1 MNKTHIA
8 LAIAALMPA
17 AAAMADVTIYGEIRG
32 GYEYN
37 KTYSSSAGVDAN
49 GKPQGT
55 SQINDW
61 TSRIGFKGNEDLGNG
76 LKAIWQVENRVH
88 IDGTNGN
95 RNGSTSDSF
104 ATRDSFI
111 GLAGD
116 NWGKIRLGRL
126 SNYANDMMEQ
136 VDPGYYSD
144 ESVGGLGMFTRLDGR
159 QNNAVRYDSPN
170 WYGFSFAF
178 LYGAD
183 ENRNVDPVSGSR
195 TNNQTWN
202 LGLSYENSGFFGK
215 YNYENW
221 GDADKRGGVKNWHR
235 LEAGYNAN
243 NLYVALGYQQI
254 EGYLA
259 TSTTGGVTTFK
270 DDAGVV
276 YNVNALNAY
285 AKTANAQ
292 ITAATFDTTQ
302 RIKTKEAALTVGY
315 TFGSLTPYFSYV
327 KGYDV
332 SVGGNNFSNSGYD
345 QFVLALDYSLSKR
358 TDVYTSYGNVKWKD
372 GALARENSFGLGLV
386 HRF

>member
-37 KTYSSSAGVDAN
+37 KTYSSSAGVDGS

-88 IDGTNGN
+88 IDGTNGSK
-95 RNGSTSDSF
+95 NGNTTDSF

-116 NWGKIRLGRL
+116 SWGKIRLGRL

-170 WYGFSFAF
+170 WNGFSFAL
-178 LYGAD
+178 LYGTD
-183 ENRNVDPVSGSR
+183 ENRTLVNNAR

-221 GDADKRGGVKNWHR
+221 NDASKLGTTKDWHR

-243 NLYVALGYQQI
+243 NLYVAFGYQQI
-254 EGYLA
+254 QGYGFGSYYNSNIGTAINNTVA
-259 TSTTGGVTTFK
+259 TNLVNNNPGLTT
-270 DDAGVV
+270 AQ
-276 YNVNALNAY
+276 
-285 AKTANAQ
+285 ANAA
-292 ITAATFDTTQ
+292 INAAKL
-302 RIKTKEAALTVGY
+302 KTKEAALTVGY
-315 TFGSLTPYFSYV
+315 TLGAFTPYFSYV
-327 KGYDV
+327 KGYDA
-332 SVGGNNFSNSGYD
+332 SLDGNTIDKSGYD
-345 QFVLALDYSLSKR
+345 QYVLALDYALSKR
-358 TDVYTSYGNVKWKD
+358 TEVYTSYGSVKWKD
-372 GALARENSFGLGLV
+372 GSLARENSFGLGLV

>member
-37 KTYSSSAGVDAN
+37 KTYSSTFSLDGN
-49 GKPQGT
+49 NKLQGG

-88 IDGTNGN
+88 IDGTTGA
-95 RNGSTSDSF
+95 GSTQDTF

-111 GLAGD
+111 GLAGES
-116 NWGKIRLGRL
+116 WGKFRLGRL

-170 WYGFSFAF
+170 WNGFSFAL
-178 LYGAD
+178 LYGTD
-183 ENRNVDPVSGSR
+183 EKRTLTNGST

-215 YNYENW
+215 YNYQNW
-221 GDADKRGGVKNWHR
+221 NDADKLTSVKDWHR
-235 LEAGYNAN
+235 LEAGYIAN
-243 NLYVALGYQQI
+243 NLYAALGYQQI
-254 EGYLA
+254 QGYGL
-259 TSTTGGVTTFK
+259 GTF
-270 DDAGVV
+270 
-276 YNVNALNAY
+276 YNGSLSSSINTAVVNAGY
-285 AKTANAQ
+285 TQAQ
-292 ITAATFDTTQ
+292 INGAKL
-302 RIKTKEAALTVGY
+302 KTKELALTLGY
-315 TFGSLTPYFSYV
+315 TFGAFTPYFSYV
-327 KGYDV
+327 KGYDA
-332 SVGGNNFSNSGYD
+332 SLNGNTIDKSGYD
-345 QFVLALDYSLSKR
+345 QFVLALDYALSKR
-358 TDVYTSYGNVKWKD
+358 TEVYTSYGHVKWKD
-372 GALARENSFGLGLV
+372 GALDKENSFGLGLV